1 MPSTPNVLHNIIRT
15 MLRWS
20 PLWLATTIASTS
32 LGILYVTFIKQD
44 MWVASQAV
52 IIRDEVGGTLNRQGR
67 FDNKEAMKA
76 AQETIMEIARN
87 PEMIRQALQSLSDH
101 STKLPS
107 DEMVRQLLKQFSIR
121 SPKGSEFGTTEIF
134 YIDASDSSKEN
145 AIRINTAICDALEKR
160 LQEVRMAR
168 YHGIVKELEHALAIA
183 RSQRNEATE
192 KLKEIETEVGQDL
205 SDLRGLT
212 DSLSGGGTVK
222 VQIDQWT
229 NEKRQAEIQ
238 YRQLKEDISFLE
250 HLQEDPSRVLV
261 APSTL
266 LNAQPGLKKL
276 CEGLVDST
284 IQESQLTGRFTSNH
298 PSVKAAR
305 VARSTI
311 RQSLGEEL
319 RLAKSTLETELR
331 VTEQRIALL
340 DDQLTAGQQRISSLA
355 NVRADYANALAEVRN
370 RTTIMEQIERDHSVA
385 EANRLA
391 AAQESLIT
399 RLDAPVVDDK
409 PAGPGKKTLICLSI
423 FAGFFSGIGLVL
435 LLAPIDLGIR
445 HGRRWSDHIYAASQ
459 AALQLAPNSSPIH
472 EPRSSPAHRSA
483 INTTSSALSS
493 VPNSSHP
500 PTACDQ
506 GLGTTSTT
514 HTTPESSP
522 SSQLFSAQPIMAQ
535 GKGDTIETRHNN
547 SESPT
552 NSEGRTKRLAE
563 IAESL
568 SPASQTTVS
577 ANPTSLSQ
585 LASETD
591 RRTKPRRPPAAIFAN
606 FQDNQTPSSVS
617 PSKLAT

>member
-20 PLWLATTIASTS
+20 PLWLATTVASTS
-32 LGILYVTFIKQD
+32 LGVLYVTFLKQD

-87 PEMIRQALQSLSDH
+87 PEMIRQALQSLSNH
-101 STKLPS
+101 SEKLPS

-168 YHGIVKELEHALAIA
+168 YHGIVKELEHSLAIA

-205 SDLRGLT
+205 NDLRGLT
-212 DSLSGGGTVK
+212 DSFSGGGTVK

-238 YRQLKEDISFLE
+238 FRQLREDISFLE

-340 DDQLTAGQQRISSLA
+340 DEQLIAGQRRIASLA

-399 RLDAPVVDDK
+399 RLDAPVVGDK

-423 FAGFFSGIGLVL
+423 LAGFLSGIGLVL

-472 EPRSSPAHRSA
+472 ELRNSPAHRSA
-483 INTTSSALSS
+483 MNTASSALSS
-493 VPNSSHP
+493 VADSSP
-500 PTACDQ
+500 APTACNQ
-506 GLGTTSTT
+506 ESVAIRTN
-514 HTTPESSP
+514 HANPEFSP
-522 SSQLFSAQPIMAQ
+522 SSQLSSPQPIIAQ
-535 GKGDTIETRHNN
+535 VEADSIKTRQN
-547 SESPT
+547 S
-552 NSEGRTKRLAE
+552 SENPINYEGLTKSLAE

-568 SPASQTTVS
+568 SPAPQTSGS

-606 FQDNQTPSSVS
+606 FQDNQTPTSVS

>member
-20 PLWLATTIASTS
+20 PLWLATTVASTS
-32 LGILYVTFIKQD
+32 LGVLYVTFLKQD
-44 MWVASQAV
+44 IWIASQAV

-87 PEMIRQALQSLSDH
+87 PEVIRQALYSISENSDQ
-101 STKLPS
+101 PPA

-134 YIDASDSSKEN
+134 YIDAADPSKEN

-160 LQEVRMAR
+160 LQQVRMAR
-168 YHGIVKELEHALAIA
+168 YHGIVKELEHSLAIA

-238 YRQLKEDISFLE
+238 YRQLKEDIFFLE

-305 VARSTI
+305 VARATI

-340 DDQLTAGQQRISSLA
+340 DEQLTAGQHRISSLA
-355 NVRADYANALAEVRN
+355 NIRADYANALAEVRN
-370 RTTIMEQIERDHSVA
+370 RTTIMEQIEREHAVA

-399 RLDAPVVDDK
+399 RLDAPVAGDK
-409 PAGPGKKTLICLSI
+409 PVGPGKKALICLSI

-459 AALQLAPNSSPIH
+459 AALQLAPMSTTGNDLRNQPGN
-472 EPRSSPAHRSA
+472 RPATNVTSTAVVSA
-483 INTTSSALSS
+483 SE
-493 VPNSSHP
+493 SSHP
-500 PTACDQ
+500 QTDTLQ
-506 GLGTTSTT
+506 GLGATLTTQAN
-514 HTTPESSP
+514 PESSHSLQP
-522 SSQLFSAQPIMAQ
+522 VSAQEIADQ
-535 GKGDTIETRHNN
+535 SRTDSIAAWQN
-547 SESPT
+547 SSGSRA
-552 NSEGRTKRLAE
+552 NSEGRTSSLAE

-568 SPASQTTVS
+568 SPAATVS
-577 ANPTSLSQ
+577 NSENPTSLSQ

-606 FQDNQTPSSVS
+606 FQDNQTPTKTA

>member
-1 MPSTPNVLHNIIRT
+1 MLSTPNVLHNIIRT

-20 PLWLATTIASTS
+20 PLWLATTVASTS
-32 LGILYVTFIKQD
+32 LGVLYVSFLKQD
-44 MWVASQAV
+44 MWIASQAV

-87 PEMIRQALQSLSDH
+87 PEVIRQALESVSKGSD
-101 STKLPS
+101 KLAS
-107 DEMVRQLLKQFSIR
+107 DEMVRQLLNLFSIR

-134 YIDASDSSKEN
+134 YIDVQDSSKEN
-145 AIRINTAICDALEKR
+145 AVQINTAICDALEKR
-160 LQEVRMAR
+160 LQQVRMAR
-168 YHGIVKELEHALAIA
+168 YHGIVKELEHSLAIA

-192 KLKEIETEVGQDL
+192 RLKEIETEVGQDL

-284 IQESQLTGRFTSNH
+284 IHESQLTGRFTSNH

-305 VARSTI
+305 VARATI

-370 RTTIMEQIERDHSVA
+370 RTTIMEQIEREHAVA

-399 RLDAPVVDDK
+399 RLDAPVAGDK
-409 PAGPGKKTLICLSI
+409 PVGPGKKTLICLSI

-459 AALQLAPNSSPIH
+459 AALQLAPLSTPANDLHNQSGNRPATNS
-472 EPRSSPAHRSA
+472 A
-483 INTTSSALSS
+483 SSAVAS
-493 VPNSSHP
+493 
-500 PTACDQ
+500 TAEFAQ
-506 GLGTTSTT
+506 TSADTLQD
-514 HTTPESSP
+514 HRASNATPADAESSQ
-522 SSQLFSAQPIMAQ
+522 SQQTISAQENAGQNRADMIAVWQ
-535 GKGDTIETRHNN
+535 NN
-547 SESPT
+547 SGSRA
-552 NSEGRTKRLAE
+552 NSEGRTSSLAA

-568 SPASQTTVS
+568 SPMVLASNSTNS
-577 ANPTSLSQ
+577 TSLSQ
-585 LASETD
+585 LATETD
-591 RRTKPRRPPAAIFAN
+591 RRTKPRRPPAAIYAN
-606 FQDNQTPSSVS
+606 FEENETATKPT

>member
-1 MPSTPNVLHNIIRT
+1 

-20 PLWLATTIASTS
+20 PLWLATTVASTS
-32 LGILYVTFIKQD
+32 LGVLYVNFLKQD
-44 MWVASQAV
+44 MWIASQAV

-87 PEMIRQALQSLSDH
+87 PEVIRQALSSISENSDQ
-101 STKLPS
+101 PPA
-107 DEMVRQLLKQFSIR
+107 DEMVRTLLKQFSIR

-134 YIDASDSSKEN
+134 YIDASDPSKEK

-160 LQEVRMAR
+160 LQQVRMAR
-168 YHGIVKELEHALAIA
+168 YHGIVKELEHSLAIA
-183 RSQRNEATE
+183 RSQRDEATE
-192 KLKEIETEVGQDL
+192 KLKVIETEVGQDL

-238 YRQLKEDISFLE
+238 YRQLKEDIAFLE

-305 VARSTI
+305 VARATI
-311 RQSLGEEL
+311 RKSLGDEL

-340 DDQLTAGQQRISSLA
+340 DEQLTAGQKRISSLA
-355 NVRADYANALAEVRN
+355 NIRADYANALAEVRN
-370 RTTIMEQIERDHSVA
+370 RTTIMEQIEREHAVA

-399 RLDAPVVDDK
+399 RLDAPVAGDK
-409 PAGPGKKTLICLSI
+409 PVGPGKKTLICLSV

-459 AALQLAPNSSPIH
+459 AALQLAPVSTSANDLRNQTEDRPATNFTSSAVASAAESLQPQTDTLH
-472 EPRSSPAHRSA
+472 EPRAT
-483 INTTSSALSS
+483 ITTQ
-493 VPNSSHP
+493 PN
-500 PTACDQ
+500 
-506 GLGTTSTT
+506 
-514 HTTPESSP
+514 PESSNP
-522 SSQLFSAQPIMAQ
+522 LQPISAQ
-535 GKGDTIETRHNN
+535 NN
-547 SESPT
+547 AGISSRDSIAVWQNSTKSRTDSEVHTPS
-552 NSEGRTKRLAE
+552 LAE

-568 SPASQTTVS
+568 SPKASASNST
-577 ANPTSLSQ
+577 NPTSLSQ
-585 LASETD
+585 LAAETD

-606 FQDNQTPSSVS
+606 FQDTQTPTKPS